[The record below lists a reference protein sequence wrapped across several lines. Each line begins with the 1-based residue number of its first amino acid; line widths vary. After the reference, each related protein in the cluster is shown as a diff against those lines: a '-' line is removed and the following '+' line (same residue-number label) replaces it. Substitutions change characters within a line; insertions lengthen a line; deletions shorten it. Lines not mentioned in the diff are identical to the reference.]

1 MVKNSGTLGKKVTHV
16 AYFPRSAPDKPVA
29 GGRSGFRTFPRLL
42 ILLFPLM
49 TVTFVFDRLRIHP
62 DIAISLYRPLHLAI
76 LFAMAISLLMRRRIR
91 TCTLTPTVLFLLIFN
106 AALIISLVFAY
117 DLSASAPAVLTVA
130 QLSLAGLLVGI
141 FLINFWDVRYMNLLA
156 RMMCWVAIVS
166 SLTVITDYLGLTSF
180 KSLYL
185 DREIVRQI
193 GILGEPNFAAGKIAI
208 GFPFVIWA
216 FLEEAAFARRTFSA
230 MGYATGC
237 GLIIIAVFLTG
248 SRMGILMV
256 AISLAFVAIK
266 EWQRLLRPKIFLISS
281 LLAIALFL
289 LLRGPFGT
297 MFDLV
302 IRRMEPLLA
311 FIETRQELGELSA
324 AMRAEMISTG
334 WDIFLDHPVFGVGMD
349 GYRQVLPI
357 YTPQLGTRYAHNTF
371 VEILIGTGLLGFI
384 PFTALIISIV
394 KRMWR
399 GWRREG
405 ESHLPFY
412 FALSSI
418 MVATHL
424 FFLSDYPN
432 RYLWGL
438 FLPLSLYLEWFNA
451 RRSVK
456 ERTYAGVNNTNHVE

>member
-1 MVKNSGTLGKKVTHV
+1 MITALGT
-16 AYFPRSAPDKPVA
+16 PVA
-29 GGRSGFRTFPRLL
+29 AGRSGFRTFPRLL
-42 ILLFPLM
+42 TLLFPLM
-49 TVTFVFDRLRIHP
+49 TVTFIFDRLRIHP
-62 DIAISLYRPLHLAI
+62 DVAISLYRPLYMAI
-76 LFAMAISLLMRRRIR
+76 LFAMAISLLTKGRIR
-91 TCTLTPTVLFLLIFN
+91 TCALTPTVLFLLMFN
-106 AALIISLVFAY
+106 AALIISLVFAH
-117 DLSASAPAVLTVA
+117 DLSASASAVLTLA
-130 QLSLAGLLVGI
+130 QLSLTGLLVGV

-156 RMMCWVAIVS
+156 RVLCWVAVVS
-166 SLTVITDYLGLTSF
+166 GLTVITDYLGLTSF

-193 GILGEPNFAAGKIAI
+193 GILGEPNFAAGKLAI
-208 GFPFVIWA
+208 GFPFAIWA
-216 FLEEAAFARRTFSA
+216 FLEAALARRTFSA

-256 AISLAFVAIK
+256 AISLPFVAIK

-281 LLAIALFL
+281 LLATALFL

-302 IRRMEPLLA
+302 MHRTEPLLA
-311 FIETRQELGELSA
+311 FIETRQELGEPSA
-324 AMRAEMISTG
+324 AMRAEMLSAG
-334 WDIFLDHPVFGVGMD
+334 WDIFRDHPVFGVGMD
-349 GYRQVLPI
+349 GYRQVLPL
-357 YTPQLGTRYAHNTF
+357 YSPQLGTRYAHNTF
-371 VEILIGTGLLGFI
+371 MEILTGTGLLGFI

-399 GWRREG
+399 GWQREG
-405 ESHLPFY
+405 EVRVPGSLPFY
-412 FALSSI
+412 FALSST

-438 FLPLSLYLEWFNA
+438 FLPLSIYLEWFNA

-456 ERTYAGVNNTNHVE
+456 EGVCRSQ